1 MSAVRIVLLGALT
14 FIAMQFTQMLDILQV
29 ILTHLGIRYIRL
41 DGSTKVDERQSLVDD
56 FTNDSE
62 IKVFLLSTKAGGMG

>member
-1 MSAVRIVLLGALT
+1 
-14 FIAMQFTQMLDILQV
+14 MLDILQV
-29 ILTHLGIRYIRL
+29 ILSHLGIRYIRL

-62 IKVFLLSTKAGGMG
+62 IKVFLLSTKAGGMGWVQDSLIGGILTDWNDRSQD